1 MSLIKE
7 TREDWN
13 AALPKGRRYDT
24 SREGVALHYPGASAK
39 FRSMSHSQHKSLV
52 KAWQYDHMVNRNS
65 LDLQY
70 GSVLCPCGKWMEG
83 RTEWDNPLVRVGSN
97 GTLQSNYRYTSISI
111 MLGTDESITEQE
123 KQWVGEAVAWLRSQG
138 YGNAVVGHRDTFP
151 TACPGNSIYQA
162 IPDIKK
168 YAAGG
173 VPEEPEEPEIERT
186 PDMAFVTS
194 VGSRRQLH
202 YENGITVAITDTEAT
217 ALKKAGLPMAGL
229 STASFNS
236 FRSVGQVVLSA
247 FDRQGEQ
254 VSNVNLTN
262 INPPLSEDE

>member
-1 MSLIKE
+1 MARFVKMTAMPQMVGLFNGFGGLASGLV
-7 TREDWN
+7 
-13 AALPKGRRYDT
+13 AAAEYLRY
-24 SREGVALHYPGASAK
+24 SMGVA
-39 FRSMSHSQHKSLV
+39 
-52 KAWQYDHMVNRNS
+52 
-65 LDLQY
+65 
-70 GSVLCPCGKWMEG
+70 
-83 RTEWDNPLVRVGSN
+83 
-97 GTLQSNYRYTSISI
+97 GTAAVPVDASISI